1 MIKSI
6 FEKKKKKQ
14 IWEANPFQFK
24 LLWLVP
30 DVGHLCKVVFVQSIR
45 VFAHSHISE
54 NTFQKQI
61 STFFYFI
68 LFLLWELKKKKKG
81 WRGISENDV
90 IEEGEMGF
98 ENWKTRK

>member
-61 STFFYFI
+61 STFFYFF
-68 LFLLWELKKKKKG
+68 LFLL
-81 WRGISENDV
+81 
-90 IEEGEMGF
+90 
-98 ENWKTRK
+98 